1 MKSLNEEKE
10 PFVDVLSLKRSMNEL
25 NEDQLR
31 LRQGWAGLTHQVTV
45 LCCLVEHLWGQF
57 CF

>member
-10 PFVDVLSLKRSMNEL
+10 PFGDVLSPKGSTNEQ
-25 NEDQLR
+25 NEDQFR
-31 LRQGWAGLTHQVTV
+31 LRQGWAGLMHQVTV
-45 LCCLVEHLWGQF
+45 LCCLVEHLWGHL